1 MADVAQA
8 AGVSHQTVSRV
19 LNGHPNVRP
28 ETRAKVMEAIEA
40 LGYRRNL
47 AARALVTRQTNTIG
61 MVVVEANLSGP
72 TGALVGIEAAARERG
87 YWVSVSG
94 AGSLGQGMAATVS
107 HFIDQGVDG
116 IVVVAPSQ
124 ASLDSAIEAAG
135 DVPAVYVTTG
145 AVPGGVTTVDI
156 DQAMGIRQLVRLLIG
171 FGHRRIGLAAGPVAH
186 LHAQARE
193 RAWREALAEAGLEP
207 GPRVQAD
214 WTAASGYEAALAFLA
229 QPGPP
234 TAVLGAND
242 LVALGLLRGFREAG
256 VDVPGQVSV
265 TGFDNIQGT
274 DQTVPPLTTV
284 HQDFTALGARCVDL
298 LVGAIQGREVESE
311 QVPTKLI
318 VRASTAP
325 PGRVGR

>member
-1 MADVAQA
+1 MSDVAAA

-19 LNGHPNVRP
+19 LNGHPSVRP
-28 ETRAKVMEAIEA
+28 ETRARVLDAVET

-47 AARALVTRQTNTIG
+47 AARALVTRRSNTIG
-61 MVVVEANLSGP
+61 MVVVDTRLSGP
-72 TGALVGIEAAARERG
+72 SGALVGIETAARRRG
-87 YWVSVSG
+87 YWVSVAG
-94 AGSLGQGMAATVS
+94 ASSLGEGIGDAVS

-124 ASLDSAIEAAG
+124 TALDSAMTMAAG
-135 DVPAVYVTTG
+135 VPAVYVTTG
-145 AVPGGVTTVDI
+145 VVPDGVITADI

-193 RAWREALAEAGLEP
+193 QAWREALAEAGLEP

-214 WTAASGYEAALAFLA
+214 WGAASGYEAALAFLA
-229 QPGPP
+229 LPDPP

-242 LVALGLLRGFREAG
+242 LVAIGLLRGFREAG
-256 VDVPGQVSV
+256 VDVPGQMSV
-265 TGFDNIQGT
+265 TGFDDIAGT
-274 DQTVPPLTTV
+274 DHTIPPLTTAK
-284 HQDFTALGARCVDL
+284 QDFTALGARCVDL
-298 LVGAIQGREVESE
+298 LIATIQGRPAESE
-311 QVPTKLI
+311 LIPTRLI

-325 PGRVGR
+325 PEGGR